1 MRLRTGAA
9 VAGAALFALS
19 ACTSSGGGAASGA
32 LEVRAV
38 IMPAQ
43 HVATVQP
50 GAFAAVH
57 VPADEDAYS
66 RLTPAQHTQL
76 VNALRG
82 VDCAHPPAL
91 PKTDVRVVCDAYSY
105 AYLVGP
111 AIFTAHDV
119 RSAAPIAPTRNG
131 VTPQWRIALSLSS
144 SGGDRMWD
152 WTSQH
157 HTDFPDGVYT
167 VTQTSAKPP
176 CGESVKTPCSDFLAY
191 ISDDVV
197 VSVPVT
203 FDPFRT
209 AVLLSGDFTKA
220 SATRLAHK
228 MTG

>member
-1 MRLRTGAA
+1 MRLRSGAF

-19 ACTSSGGGAASGA
+19 ACTSSGGGASSGA

-43 HVATVQP
+43 HVTTVQP
-50 GAFAAVH
+50 DAFAAVH

-66 RLTPAQHTQL
+66 RLTSAQQTQL

-91 PKTDVRVVCDAYSY
+91 PKPDVRA
-105 AYLVGP
+105 
-111 AIFTAHDV
+111 
-119 RSAAPIAPTRNG
+119 
-131 VTPQWRIALSLSS
+131 
-144 SGGDRMWD
+144 
-152 WTSQH
+152 
-157 HTDFPDGVYT
+157 

-176 CGESVKTPCSDFLAY
+176 CGESVKTPCADFLAY